1 MSNIHLEIIAT
12 NPESCLIANE
22 NGATRL
28 EVCSALQVG
37 GLTPALSLIEFAVE
51 YTACDVAALIRIR
64 EGSFVYSEEE
74 IKIMCNDIRR
84 SKDKGIKAVVVGALN
99 ADGTIDF
106 KALERFVKAAN
117 GIDVAFQRAFDV
129 CANGDEV
136 IEQLESAGCKR
147 LLSSGKKMT
156 CVEGIENLKRYASLA
171 KNMEIMPG
179 SGLRS
184 SNIEQVYDEC
194 FSSYHTS
201 ASEIVHAGELGVMP
215 KEYIR
220 ASANEVRAIAEFLV
234 NSRHGS
240 GDKK

>member
-1 MSNIHLEIIAT
+1 MTNIHLEIIAT
-12 NPESCLIANE
+12 NAESCLIANE

-37 GLTPALSLIEFAVE
+37 GLTPALSLIEYAVE
-51 YTACDVAALIRIR
+51 YTACDVAALIRVR
-64 EGSFVYSEEE
+64 EGSFVYSDEE

-106 KALERFVKAAN
+106 KALEKFVKAAN

-129 CANGDEV
+129 CTNGDEA
-136 IEQLESAGCKR
+136 IKQLEDAGCTR

-156 CVEGIENLKRYASLA
+156 CVEGIENLRRYASLA
-171 KNMEIMPG
+171 TSMEIMPG

-184 SNIEQVYDEC
+184 SNIHEVFGNE
-194 FSSYHTS
+194 FRSYHTS
-201 ASEIVHAGELGVMP
+201 ASELVHAGEHGVMSN
-215 KEYIR
+215 EYLR
-220 ASANEVRAIAEFLV
+220 ASGKEVKAIADFIF
-234 NSRHGS
+234 N
-240 GDKK
+240 K

>member
-37 GLTPALSLIEFAVE
+37 GLTPALSLIEYAVE
-51 YTACDVAALIRIR
+51 YTACDVAALIRVR
-64 EGSFVYSEEE
+64 EGSFVYSDEE

-117 GIDVAFQRAFDV
+117 G
-129 CANGDEV
+129 DEA
-136 IEQLESAGCKR
+136 IAQLESVGCKR

-156 CVEGIENLKRYASLA
+156 CVEGIENLKRYASLT

-184 SNIEQVYDEC
+184 SNIAQVYDEC

-201 ASEIVHAGELGVMP
+201 ASEMVHAGELGVMP

>member
-1 MSNIHLEIIAT
+1 
-12 NPESCLIANE
+12 
-22 NGATRL
+22 
-28 EVCSALQVG
+28 
-37 GLTPALSLIEFAVE
+37 
-51 YTACDVAALIRIR
+51 
-64 EGSFVYSEEE
+64 
-74 IKIMCNDIRR
+74 MCNDIRR

-106 KALERFVKAAN
+106 RALEKFVKAAN

-129 CANGDEV
+129 CTNGDEV
-136 IEQLESAGCKR
+136 IAQLESAGCKR

-171 KNMEIMPG
+171 KTMEIMPG

-184 SNIEQVYDEC
+184 SNIAQVYDEC

-201 ASEIVHAGELGVMP
+201 ASELVHAGELGVMP

-220 ASANEVRAIAEFLV
+220 ANANEVRSIAQFL
-234 NSRHGS
+234 S
-240 GDKK
+240 DK